1 MKINFSFLFLIKFC
15 IFSIPFKL
23 LTKTNCNAKNA
34 KYNIHILSDKI
45 IVYLLDNKKYNEESD
60 IKKML
65 IKVFDNLEK
74 YYDITF
80 TSDYN
85 LHLYINRYYGMILEI
100 KENEDFIY
108 DDIVNL
114 KLNVLRDTLFLYE
127 VDDPLEYI
135 NYEIYYYNDKFY
147 VNAKREDINL
157 IENSNLVYGDIV
169 YKIIGRGIKI

>member
-1 MKINFSFLFLIKFC
+1 MKVEM
-15 IFSIPFKL
+15 
-23 LTKTNCNAKNA
+23 
-34 KYNIHILSDKI
+34 LSNTI
-45 IVYLLDNKKYNEESD
+45 IVYLLDNKKYNEDSD
-60 IKKML
+60 IKKIL
-65 IKVFDNLEK
+65 INVFDNLEK
-74 YYDITF
+74 YYNITF

-85 LHLYINRYYGMILEI
+85 LELYINRYYGMILEI

-147 VNAKREDINL
+147 VNAKREDINI
-157 IENSNLVYGDIV
+157 IENSNLVYGDIF

>member
-1 MKINFSFLFLIKFC
+1 MKVE
-15 IFSIPFKL
+15 
-23 LTKTNCNAKNA
+23 
-34 KYNIHILSDKI
+34 ILSNTI
-45 IVYLLDNKKYNEESD
+45 IVYLLDNKKYNEDSD
-60 IKKML
+60 IKKIL
-65 IKVFDNLEK
+65 INVFDNLEK
-74 YYDITF
+74 YYNITF

-85 LHLYINRYYGMILEI
+85 LELYINRYYGMILEI

-157 IENSNLVYGDIV
+157 IEDSNLVYGDIV

>member
-1 MKINFSFLFLIKFC
+1 MKVEM
-15 IFSIPFKL
+15 
-23 LTKTNCNAKNA
+23 
-34 KYNIHILSDKI
+34 LSNTI
-45 IVYLLDNKKYNEESD
+45 IVYLLDNNKYNEDSD
-60 IKKML
+60 IKKIL
-65 IKVFDNLEK
+65 INVFDNLEK
-74 YYDITF
+74 YYNITF

-85 LHLYINRYYGMILEI
+85 LELYINRYYGMILEI
-100 KENEDFIY
+100 TENEDFIC

-114 KLNVLRDTLFLYE
+114 KLNILRDTLFLYE

-147 VNAKREDINL
+147 VNAKREDIDL

>member
-1 MKINFSFLFLIKFC
+1 MRVEM
-15 IFSIPFKL
+15 
-23 LTKTNCNAKNA
+23 
-34 KYNIHILSDKI
+34 LSNTI
-45 IVYLLDNKKYNEESD
+45 IVYLLDNKKYNEDSD
-60 IKKML
+60 IKKIL
-65 IKVFDNLEK
+65 INVFDNLEK
-74 YYDITF
+74 YYNITF

-85 LHLYINRYYGMILEI
+85 LELYINRYYGMILEI

>member
-1 MKINFSFLFLIKFC
+1 M
-15 IFSIPFKL
+15 
-23 LTKTNCNAKNA
+23 
-34 KYNIHILSDKI
+34 LSNTI
-45 IVYLLDNKKYNEESD
+45 IVYLLDNKKYNEDSD
-60 IKKML
+60 IKKIL
-65 IKVFDNLEK
+65 INVFDNLEK
-74 YYDITF
+74 YYNITF

-85 LHLYINRYYGMILEI
+85 LELYINRYYGMILEI

-114 KLNVLRDTLFLYE
+114 KLNILRDTLFLYE

-157 IENSNLVYGDIV
+157 MENSNLVYGDIV

>member
-1 MKINFSFLFLIKFC
+1 MKVEM
-15 IFSIPFKL
+15 
-23 LTKTNCNAKNA
+23 
-34 KYNIHILSDKI
+34 LSDKI
-45 IVYLLDNKKYNEESD
+45 IVYLLDNKKYNEDSD

-85 LHLYINRYYGMILEI
+85 LDLYINRYYGMILEI
-100 KENEDFIY
+100 TENENLIY

>member
-1 MKINFSFLFLIKFC
+1 MKVEM
-15 IFSIPFKL
+15 
-23 LTKTNCNAKNA
+23 
-34 KYNIHILSDKI
+34 LSNTI
-45 IVYLLDNKKYNEESD
+45 IVYLLDNKKYNEDSD
-60 IKKML
+60 IKKIL
-65 IKVFDNLEK
+65 INVFDNLEK
-74 YYDITF
+74 YYNITF

-85 LHLYINRYYGMILEI
+85 LELYINKYYGMILEI

-114 KLNVLRDTLFLYE
+114 KLNILRDTLFLYE

>member
-1 MKINFSFLFLIKFC
+1 MKVEM
-15 IFSIPFKL
+15 
-23 LTKTNCNAKNA
+23 
-34 KYNIHILSDKI
+34 LSNTI
-45 IVYLLDNKKYNEESD
+45 IVYLFDNKKYNEDSD
-60 IKKML
+60 IKKIL
-65 IKVFDNLEK
+65 INVFDNLKK
-74 YYDITF
+74 YYNITF

-85 LHLYINRYYGMILEI
+85 LELYINRYYGMILEI
-100 KENEDFIY
+100 TENEDLIY

>member
-1 MKINFSFLFLIKFC
+1 MKVEM
-15 IFSIPFKL
+15 
-23 LTKTNCNAKNA
+23 
-34 KYNIHILSDKI
+34 LSNTI
-45 IVYLLDNKKYNEESD
+45 IVYLLDNKKYNEDSD
-60 IKKML
+60 IKKIL
-65 IKVFDNLEK
+65 INVFDNLEK
-74 YYDITF
+74 YYNITF

-85 LHLYINRYYGMILEI
+85 LELYINRYYGMILEI

-147 VNAKREDINL
+147 INAKREDINL
-157 IENSNLVYGDIV
+157 IEDSNLVYGDIV

>member
-1 MKINFSFLFLIKFC
+1 MKVEM
-15 IFSIPFKL
+15 
-23 LTKTNCNAKNA
+23 
-34 KYNIHILSDKI
+34 LSDKI
-45 IVYLLDNKKYNEESD
+45 IVYLLDNKKYNEDSD

-85 LHLYINRYYGMILEI
+85 LELYINRYYGMILEI

>member
-1 MKINFSFLFLIKFC
+1 MKVEM
-15 IFSIPFKL
+15 
-23 LTKTNCNAKNA
+23 
-34 KYNIHILSDKI
+34 LSNTI
-45 IVYLLDNKKYNEESD
+45 IVYLLDNKKYNEDSD
-60 IKKML
+60 IKKIL
-65 IKVFDNLEK
+65 INVFDNLEK
-74 YYDITF
+74 YYNITF

-85 LHLYINRYYGMILEI
+85 LELYINRYYGMILEI

-147 VNAKREDINL
+147 VNVKREDINL
-157 IENSNLVYGDIV
+157 IEDSNLVYGDIV

>member
-1 MKINFSFLFLIKFC
+1 MKVEM
-15 IFSIPFKL
+15 
-23 LTKTNCNAKNA
+23 
-34 KYNIHILSDKI
+34 LSNTI
-45 IVYLLDNKKYNEESD
+45 IVYLLDNKKYNEDSD
-60 IKKML
+60 IKKIL
-65 IKVFDNLEK
+65 INVFDNLEK
-74 YYDITF
+74 YYNITF

-85 LHLYINRYYGMILEI
+85 LELYINRYYGMILEI

-157 IENSNLVYGDIV
+157 IEDSNLVYGDIV
-169 YKIIGRGIKI
+169 YKIIGRNIKI

>member
-1 MKINFSFLFLIKFC
+1 MKVEM
-15 IFSIPFKL
+15 
-23 LTKTNCNAKNA
+23 
-34 KYNIHILSDKI
+34 LSNTI
-45 IVYLLDNKKYNEESD
+45 IVYLLDNKKYNEDSD
-60 IKKML
+60 IKKIL
-65 IKVFDNLEK
+65 INVFDNLEK
-74 YYDITF
+74 YYNITF

-85 LHLYINRYYGMILEI
+85 LELYINRYYGMILEI

-147 VNAKREDINL
+147 VNTKREDINL

>member
-1 MKINFSFLFLIKFC
+1 MKVEM
-15 IFSIPFKL
+15 
-23 LTKTNCNAKNA
+23 
-34 KYNIHILSDKI
+34 LSNTI
-45 IVYLLDNKKYNEESD
+45 IVYLLDNKKYNEDSD
-60 IKKML
+60 IKKIL
-65 IKVFDNLEK
+65 INVFDNLEK
-74 YYDITF
+74 YYNITF

-85 LHLYINRYYGMILEI
+85 LELYINRYYGMILEI
-100 KENEDFIY
+100 EENEDFIY

-157 IENSNLVYGDIV
+157 IEDSNLVYGDIV

>member
-1 MKINFSFLFLIKFC
+1 MKVEM
-15 IFSIPFKL
+15 
-23 LTKTNCNAKNA
+23 
-34 KYNIHILSDKI
+34 LSNTI
-45 IVYLLDNKKYNEESD
+45 IVYLLDNKKYNEDSD
-60 IKKML
+60 IKKIL
-65 IKVFDNLEK
+65 INVFDNLEK
-74 YYDITF
+74 YYNITF
-80 TSDYN
+80 TTDYN
-85 LHLYINRYYGMILEI
+85 LELYINRYYGMILEI
-100 KENEDFIY
+100 TENEDFIY

-127 VDDPLEYI
+127 VDDPIEYI

>member
-1 MKINFSFLFLIKFC
+1 MKVEM
-15 IFSIPFKL
+15 
-23 LTKTNCNAKNA
+23 
-34 KYNIHILSDKI
+34 LSDKI
-45 IVYLLDNKKYNEESD
+45 IVYLLDNKKYNEDSD
-60 IKKML
+60 IKKIL

-85 LHLYINRYYGMILEI
+85 LDLYINRYYGMILEI

>member
-1 MKINFSFLFLIKFC
+1 MKVEM
-15 IFSIPFKL
+15 
-23 LTKTNCNAKNA
+23 
-34 KYNIHILSDKI
+34 LSNTI
-45 IVYLLDNKKYNEESD
+45 IVYLLDNKKYNEDSD
-60 IKKML
+60 IKKIL
-65 IKVFDNLEK
+65 INVFDNLEK
-74 YYDITF
+74 YYNITF

-85 LHLYINRYYGMILEI
+85 LELYINRYYGMILEI
-100 KENEDFIY
+100 TENEGFIY

>member
-1 MKINFSFLFLIKFC
+1 MKVEM
-15 IFSIPFKL
+15 
-23 LTKTNCNAKNA
+23 
-34 KYNIHILSDKI
+34 LSNTI
-45 IVYLLDNKKYNEESD
+45 IVYLLDNKKYNEDSD
-60 IKKML
+60 IKKIL
-65 IKVFDNLEK
+65 INVFDNLEK
-74 YYDITF
+74 YYNITF
-80 TSDYN
+80 TSDYD
-85 LHLYINRYYGMILEI
+85 LELYINRYYGMILEI
-100 KENEDFIY
+100 TENEDFIY

-147 VNAKREDINL
+147 VNAKREDIDL

>member
-1 MKINFSFLFLIKFC
+1 MKVEM
-15 IFSIPFKL
+15 
-23 LTKTNCNAKNA
+23 
-34 KYNIHILSDKI
+34 LSNTI

-60 IKKML
+60 IKKIL
-65 IKVFDNLEK
+65 INVFDNLEK
-74 YYDITF
+74 YYNITF

-85 LHLYINRYYGMILEI
+85 LELYINRYYGMILEI

-114 KLNVLRDTLFLYE
+114 KLNILRDTLFLYE

-157 IENSNLVYGDIV
+157 MENSNLVYGDIV

>member
-1 MKINFSFLFLIKFC
+1 MKVEM
-15 IFSIPFKL
+15 
-23 LTKTNCNAKNA
+23 
-34 KYNIHILSDKI
+34 LSDKI
-45 IVYLLDNKKYNEESD
+45 IVYLLDNKKYNEDSD

-74 YYDITF
+74 YYNITF

-85 LHLYINRYYGMILEI
+85 LELYINRYYGMILEI

-157 IENSNLVYGDIV
+157 IEDSNLVYGDIV

>member
-1 MKINFSFLFLIKFC
+1 MKVEM
-15 IFSIPFKL
+15 
-23 LTKTNCNAKNA
+23 
-34 KYNIHILSDKI
+34 LSNTI
-45 IVYLLDNKKYNEESD
+45 IVYLLDNKKYNEDSD
-60 IKKML
+60 IKKIL
-65 IKVFDNLEK
+65 INVFDNLEK
-74 YYDITF
+74 YYNITF

-85 LHLYINRYYGMILEI
+85 LELYINRYYGMILEI
-100 KENEDFIY
+100 TENEDLIY

-114 KLNVLRDTLFLYE
+114 KLNILRDTLFLYE

-157 IENSNLVYGDIV
+157 IEDSNLVYGDIV

>member
-1 MKINFSFLFLIKFC
+1 MKVEM
-15 IFSIPFKL
+15 
-23 LTKTNCNAKNA
+23 
-34 KYNIHILSDKI
+34 LSNTI
-45 IVYLLDNKKYNEESD
+45 IVYLLDNKKYNEDSD
-60 IKKML
+60 IKKIL
-65 IKVFDNLEK
+65 INVFDNLEK
-74 YYDITF
+74 YYNITF
-80 TSDYN
+80 TNDYN
-85 LHLYINRYYGMILEI
+85 LELYINRYYGMILEI
-100 KENEDFIY
+100 KENENLIY

-147 VNAKREDINL
+147 VNAKREDIDL

>member
-1 MKINFSFLFLIKFC
+1 MKVEM
-15 IFSIPFKL
+15 
-23 LTKTNCNAKNA
+23 
-34 KYNIHILSDKI
+34 LSNTI
-45 IVYLLDNKKYNEESD
+45 IVYLLDNKKYNEDSD
-60 IKKML
+60 IKKIL
-65 IKVFDNLEK
+65 INVFDNLEK
-74 YYDITF
+74 YYNITF

-85 LHLYINRYYGMILEI
+85 LDLYIKRNYGMILEI

>member
-1 MKINFSFLFLIKFC
+1 MKVEM
-15 IFSIPFKL
+15 
-23 LTKTNCNAKNA
+23 
-34 KYNIHILSDKI
+34 LSNTI
-45 IVYLLDNKKYNEESD
+45 IVYLLDNKKYNEYSD
-60 IKKML
+60 IKKIL
-65 IKVFDNLEK
+65 INVFDNLEK
-74 YYDITF
+74 YYNITF

-85 LHLYINRYYGMILEI
+85 LELYINRYYGMILEI

>member
-1 MKINFSFLFLIKFC
+1 MKVEM
-15 IFSIPFKL
+15 
-23 LTKTNCNAKNA
+23 
-34 KYNIHILSDKI
+34 LSNTI
-45 IVYLLDNKKYNEESD
+45 IVYLLDNNKYNEDSD
-60 IKKML
+60 IKKIL
-65 IKVFDNLEK
+65 INVFDNLEK
-74 YYDITF
+74 YYNITF
-80 TSDYN
+80 TNDYN
-85 LHLYINRYYGMILEI
+85 LELYINRYYGMILEI
-100 KENEDFIY
+100 KENENLIY

>member
-1 MKINFSFLFLIKFC
+1 MKVEM
-15 IFSIPFKL
+15 
-23 LTKTNCNAKNA
+23 
-34 KYNIHILSDKI
+34 LSNTI
-45 IVYLLDNKKYNEESD
+45 IVYLLDNKKYNEDSD
-60 IKKML
+60 IKKIL
-65 IKVFDNLEK
+65 INVFDNLEK
-74 YYDITF
+74 YYGITF

-85 LHLYINRYYGMILEI
+85 LDLYINRYYGMILEI

-157 IENSNLVYGDIV
+157 IEDSNLVYGDIV

>member
-1 MKINFSFLFLIKFC
+1 MKVEM
-15 IFSIPFKL
+15 
-23 LTKTNCNAKNA
+23 
-34 KYNIHILSDKI
+34 LSNTI
-45 IVYLLDNKKYNEESD
+45 IVYLLDNKKYNEDSD
-60 IKKML
+60 IKKIL
-65 IKVFDNLEK
+65 INVFDNLEK
-74 YYDITF
+74 YYNITF
-80 TSDYN
+80 TTDYN
-85 LHLYINRYYGMILEI
+85 LELYINRYYGMILEI
-100 KENEDFIY
+100 KENENLIY

-147 VNAKREDINL
+147 VNAKKEDIDL

>member
-1 MKINFSFLFLIKFC
+1 MKVEM
-15 IFSIPFKL
+15 
-23 LTKTNCNAKNA
+23 
-34 KYNIHILSDKI
+34 LSNTI
-45 IVYLLDNKKYNEESD
+45 IVYLLDNNKYNEDSD
-60 IKKML
+60 IKKIL
-65 IKVFDNLEK
+65 INVFDNLEK
-74 YYDITF
+74 YYNITF

-85 LHLYINRYYGMILEI
+85 LELYINRYYGMILEI
-100 KENEDFIY
+100 TENEDFIY

-147 VNAKREDINL
+147 VNAKREDIDL

>member
-1 MKINFSFLFLIKFC
+1 MKVEM
-15 IFSIPFKL
+15 
-23 LTKTNCNAKNA
+23 
-34 KYNIHILSDKI
+34 LSNTI
-45 IVYLLDNKKYNEESD
+45 IVYLLDNKKYNEYSD
-60 IKKML
+60 IKKIL
-65 IKVFDNLEK
+65 LNVFDNLEK
-74 YYDITF
+74 YYNITF

-85 LHLYINRYYGMILEI
+85 LELYINRYYGMILEI

-114 KLNVLRDTLFLYE
+114 KLNILRDTLFLYE

-157 IENSNLVYGDIV
+157 IEDSNLVYGDIV

>member
-1 MKINFSFLFLIKFC
+1 MKVEM
-15 IFSIPFKL
+15 
-23 LTKTNCNAKNA
+23 
-34 KYNIHILSDKI
+34 LSDKI
-45 IVYLLDNKKYNEESD
+45 IVYLLDNKKYDEDSD

-147 VNAKREDINL
+147 VNTKREDINL

>member
-1 MKINFSFLFLIKFC
+1 MKVEM
-15 IFSIPFKL
+15 
-23 LTKTNCNAKNA
+23 
-34 KYNIHILSDKI
+34 LSNTI
-45 IVYLLDNKKYNEESD
+45 IVYLLDNKKYNEDSD
-60 IKKML
+60 IKKIL
-65 IKVFDNLEK
+65 INVFDNLEK
-74 YYDITF
+74 YYNITF

-85 LHLYINRYYGMILEI
+85 LELYINRYYGMILEI
-100 KENEDFIY
+100 TENEDLIY

-147 VNAKREDINL
+147 VNAKREYINL
-157 IENSNLVYGDIV
+157 IENSNLVYVDIV

>member
-1 MKINFSFLFLIKFC
+1 MKVEM
-15 IFSIPFKL
+15 
-23 LTKTNCNAKNA
+23 
-34 KYNIHILSDKI
+34 LSNTI

-60 IKKML
+60 IKKIL
-65 IKVFDNLEK
+65 IDVFDNLEK
-74 YYDITF
+74 YYNITF
-80 TSDYN
+80 TIDYN
-85 LHLYINRYYGMILEI
+85 LELYINRYYGMILEI

-157 IENSNLVYGDIV
+157 IEDSNLVYGDIV

>member
-1 MKINFSFLFLIKFC
+1 MKVEM
-15 IFSIPFKL
+15 
-23 LTKTNCNAKNA
+23 
-34 KYNIHILSDKI
+34 LSNTI
-45 IVYLLDNKKYNEESD
+45 IVYLLDNKKYNEDSD
-60 IKKML
+60 IKKIL
-65 IKVFDNLEK
+65 INVFDNLEK
-74 YYDITF
+74 YYNITF

-85 LHLYINRYYGMILEI
+85 LDLYINRYYGMILEI

-147 VNAKREDINL
+147 VNTKREDINL

>member
-1 MKINFSFLFLIKFC
+1 MKVEM
-15 IFSIPFKL
+15 
-23 LTKTNCNAKNA
+23 
-34 KYNIHILSDKI
+34 LSNTI
-45 IVYLLDNKKYNEESD
+45 IVYLLDNNKYNEDSD
-60 IKKML
+60 IKKIL
-65 IKVFDNLEK
+65 INVFDNLEK
-74 YYDITF
+74 YYNITF
-80 TSDYN
+80 TTDYN
-85 LHLYINRYYGMILEI
+85 LELYINRYYGMILEI

-114 KLNVLRDTLFLYE
+114 KLNILRDTLFLYE